1 MEEIEHTLPIEQ
13 LLETLGVGK
22 ITTGL
27 TDAVLMNRLEKDG
40 YNLPAKDNLK
50 ASVLVILHENLTFI
64 LYCFIMTSV
73 LIELSD
79 KGPSCSL
86 SHMTIM
92 LFTFIAHLITI
103 FTTENP
109 KNPKIGTLT
118 AVIRN
123 GKSNIVDSKF
133 LVRGDIVEIE
143 QSMVAPADIRI
154 IKASNLLVNG
164 SLLLGKDGIRMAD
177 AVGGGDYLLSSNM
190 IFQGFTIETGKG
202 IGVVLKTGPRTMLS
216 NSFIRSSALSNFEF
230 KWIIFV
236 LVIWAS
242 AVIWKIYVRV
252 ETWHLSYM
260 VLCLVLT
267 KFPNFIMKGR
277 SISLLT
283 TSQLMISHEIYP
295 KTIKSSSQLRKTKY
309 LIYDIR
315 DSLITTRKEI
325 KNIYISDKLQNIAHL
340 SGSEDFKYLI
350 TLLNYTI
357 YKEKTYEAPDE
368 PVALEDWDPRP
379 KEKEYEHPIE
389 VVLRDLLSNYGLA
402 KPEYDEHYKIPLTS
416 RNRNSLLVLTPK
428 NKNPLAI
435 LLGDALDVMKSSKF
449 MYVNGKNVELPSRTL
464 VSMCEEFALEGHI
477 SVALAFSELDPSV
490 IKSGKELSPEVFDFS
505 LFGIFII
512 KEHTEDA
519 SEALGLLQEL
529 NITSIGVGR
538 ENKDYLLNLCYTSN
552 LITEPPKIYNS
563 EPENLWDK
571 VLLTPL
577 QAVKNCKELANKHSF
592 VPNIS
597 IFDTAF
603 LINQMKNQDI
613 CYLGNNH
620 VALQVSDV
628 GVSYHASSKEVKETS
643 NFVALSGKP
652 LVDLLKTIKALR
664 EFGDHDYFFMQEC
677 YGVLIP
683 AIVYFIIAVYYGSE
697 TSSLGIL
704 LVDFSIPLTNQ
715 FMWIGFPRKGYNNPL
730 LIWLACTSAGLYN
743 YFSLQSSGS
752 SWFQCNFAYFVT
764 VFTCCFIKISWLHL
778 WNFRKAKVPW
788 GFVYGFAGIKLALF
802 YIFCLIRFIAI
813 RNQLEQAPLSDLTP
827 GLGFFLVTLL
837 LLSFI
842 RSY

>member
-13 LLETLGVGK
+13 LLESLGVGK
-22 ITTGL
+22 ITIGL

-40 YNLPAKDNLK
+40 YNLPTKENLK
-50 ASVLVILHENLTFI
+50 ASVYVILHENLTFI

-73 LIELSD
+73 LIELND

-92 LFTFIAHLITI
+92 VFTFIAHLITI
-103 FTTENP
+103 FTAENP
-109 KNPKIGTLT
+109 KSPKIGTLT

-164 SLLLGKDGIRMAD
+164 SLLLGKDGIHMAD
-177 AVGGGDYLLSSNM
+177 AVGGGEYLYSSNM

-202 IGVVLKTGPRTMLS
+202 IGVVLKTGPRTVLS
-216 NSFIRSSALSNFEF
+216 NSFIRSSSLSNFEL
-230 KWIIFV
+230 KWVFFV
-236 LVIWAS
+236 LAIWAS
-242 AVIWKIYVRV
+242 ALLWKVYIRV
-252 ETWHLSYM
+252 ETWHLSYFT
-260 VLCLVLT
+260 LCLVLT

-295 KTIKSSSQLRKTKY
+295 KTIKSASQLRKTKH
-309 LIYDIR
+309 LLYDIR
-315 DSLITTRKEI
+315 DSLITTKKEI
-325 KNIYISDKLQNIAHL
+325 KNVYVSDKLQNIANL
-340 SGSEDFKYLI
+340 SSSEDFKYLL
-350 TLLNYTI
+350 TLLNHTI
-357 YKEKTYEAPDE
+357 YKEKVIETPNE

-379 KEKEYEHPIE
+379 KEQEYEHPIE
-389 VVLRDLLSNYGLA
+389 VVLRDFMSNYGLA
-402 KPEYDEHYKIPLTS
+402 KPEHDEHYRIPLTS
-416 RNRNSLLVLTPK
+416 RNRNSLIVITPK

-435 LLGDALDVMKSSKF
+435 LLGDALDVMKSSKL
-449 MYVNGKNVELPSRTL
+449 MYVNGKNFELPSRTL
-464 VSMCEEFALEGHI
+464 TNMCEELALEGHVCI
-477 SVALAFSELDPSV
+477 ALSFSEIDQSV

-519 SEALGLLQEL
+519 SEALKLLQEL

-538 ENKDYLLNLCYTSN
+538 EPKDYLLNLCYTSN
-552 LITEPPKIYNS
+552 LITEPPKSYTS
-563 EPENLWDK
+563 EPEDKWEK
-571 VLLTPL
+571 VLFTPL
-577 QAVKNCKELANKHSF
+577 QAVKNYKDLTNKHSF

-628 GVSYHASSKEVKETS
+628 GVSYHISSKEVKDAS
-643 NFVALSGKP
+643 NFIALSGKP

-664 EFGDHDYFFMQEC
+664 EFGDHDFFFMQEC
-677 YGVLIP
+677 FGVIIP
-683 AIVYFIIAVYYGSE
+683 AVVYFFIAVYYGGE
-697 TSSLGIL
+697 ISSLGIL

-715 FMWIGFPRKGYNNPL
+715 FMWIGFPRKGYSNPL

-752 SWFQCNFAYFVT
+752 SWLQCNFAYFVT
-764 VFTCCFIKISWLHL
+764 IFACCFVKIAWLQL

-788 GFVYGFAGIKLALF
+788 GFVYGFAGIKLVLF
-802 YIFCLIRFIAI
+802 YLFCLIRFIAI
-813 RNQLEQAPLSDLTP
+813 RNQLDQVSLSELTP
-827 GLGFFLVTLL
+827 GLGFFLITLL
-837 LLSFI
+837 LLSLI